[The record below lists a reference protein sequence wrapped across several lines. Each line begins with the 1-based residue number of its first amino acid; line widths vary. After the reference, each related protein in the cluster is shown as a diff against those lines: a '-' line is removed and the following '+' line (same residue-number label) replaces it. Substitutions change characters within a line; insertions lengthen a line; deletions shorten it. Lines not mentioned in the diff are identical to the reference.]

1 MSVPPTPTV
10 ADHQTDD
17 YCNNQTK
24 LEHLG
29 PIIVN
34 VDGTLQRIANWTD
47 MNETEQA
54 SAVRLIT
61 ARNKKRLQALNE
73 QQQEVEKD
81 MSPPHTHRIIHQDL
95 PASSLSLPFID
106 ELLHHISSSTNMKS
120 SLTFPIMFDPRIAQ
134 KALICGMFVVRPSL
148 NAWSSPLDSN
158 LYAMVDEWAFN
169 YKGFDGGWL
178 IAHQNVLD
186 AFRLA
191 LQYGTADAVIVS
203 SMTVAMEGV
212 NKPSEDRLG
221 YIWQPYAVT
230 EWPHLKAAFPLALE
244 LITKQRL
251 DWQQQGYLP
260 TTRKYPA
267 QIIYTGIY
275 LSIYLFSCC
284 NNISYLSTNLHTNSR
299 TKPPPPQK
307 AENNI
312 RVVRIFCLHVSSL
325 PIILQ
330 VTPLASVAD
339 INPVNPCDV

>member
-1 MSVPPTPTV
+1 MSEQLPSSAAV
-10 ADHQTDD
+10 QTDD
-17 YCNNQTK
+17 EMIQQTK
-24 LEHLG
+24 LDHLG

-34 VDGTLQRIANWTD
+34 IDGTLQRIANWTE

-61 ARNKKRLQALNE
+61 ARNKKRLQALNDLQKE
-73 QQQEVEKD
+73 ASSD
-81 MSPPHTHRIIHQDL
+81 TSPPHSHRVIHQDL
-95 PASSLSLPFID
+95 PVTSISLPFID
-106 ELLHHISSSTNMKS
+106 ELLCHISSTTNVSTP
-120 SLTFPIMFDPRIAQ
+120 LTFPIMYDPRIAQ

-178 IAHQNVLD
+178 IANQNVLD

-212 NKPSEDRLG
+212 DKPSVDRLG

-230 EWPHLKAAFPLALE
+230 EWPHLKAAFPSALE

-251 DWQQQGYLP
+251 AWQQQGYLP
-260 TTRKYPA
+260 TSRKYPA
-267 QIIYTGIY
+267 QIIYTG
-275 LSIYLFSCC
+275 
-284 NNISYLSTNLHTNSR
+284 T
-299 TKPPPPQK
+299 
-307 AENNI
+307 
-312 RVVRIFCLHVSSL
+312 
-325 PIILQ
+325 
-330 VTPLASVAD
+330 
-339 INPVNPCDV
+339 